1 MKIQPAQFQRLF
13 LQRAEQRLNDLENPS
28 ELPAANDSVE
38 LGERASGRASS
49 RIDQAVVALTAAAG
63 ASGVAVLA
71 ALAQEVGR
79 QLVDS
84 KQEARFSESRLHAFA
99 DRRAAEDPRL
109 SQAWQRLE
117 ELSDS
122 PFQAPR
128 VINSP
133 IVVAEAGTRE
143 IFIGAEA
150 LDGELSDPAVL
161 LFTLAHEEAH
171 RRNRDSA
178 GSWGLEALL
187 EADPSK
193 SSFQALRQGRH
204 QNEYVAD
211 AFGAE
216 IAARAGY
223 SPEPILAF
231 LAGCHED
238 VQHPDGPLRA
248 RAARQVMAAHG
259 QSVSDEVFERILD
272 GARQPLR
279 G

>member
-13 LQRAEQRLNDLENPS
+13 LERAEQKLKDLENSP
-28 ELPAANDSVE
+28 ELPAANDSIE
-38 LGERASGRASS
+38 LGNSTSGPALNRV
-49 RIDQAVVALTAAAG
+49 DQAVVALTTAAG
-63 ASGVAVLA
+63 ATGVAVLA

-79 QLVDS
+79 QLVDPE
-84 KQEARFSESRLHAFA
+84 QETRFSESRLSAFA
-99 DRRAAEDPRL
+99 DRQVADDPRL
-109 SQAWQRLE
+109 NRAWHKLE
-117 ELSDS
+117 ELSVS
-122 PFQAPR
+122 SFQAPR

-187 EADPSK
+187 AADASK
-193 SSFQALRQGRH
+193 PSFQALREGRH
-204 QNEYVAD
+204 QNEYAAD

-216 IAARAGY
+216 IAARAGCA
-223 SPEPILAF
+223 PEPILAF

-238 VQHPDGPLRA
+238 IQHPDGPLRA
-248 RAARQVMAAHG
+248 RAAREVMAAHG
-259 QSVSDEVFERILD
+259 QSVSNQVFERILEET
-272 GARQPLR
+272 A
-279 G
+279 